1 MRGGIVQ
8 YLKFRIQNFR
18 GITDLT
24 IDLERN
30 PQASVFA
37 IVGLNESGKTTVLE
51 GISQMGRSPM
61 NLLAPDPSRRRVTQF
76 DSFIPVSERYNFNGT
91 TVFSTALKFSNS
103 DKQGMREFLSER
115 LGVVPV
121 NEFPEKLIINR
132 RISYKNSNFEKQGIT
147 WDIDPVVRKH
157 KGRKAG
163 MLSDI
168 LGQENWVSFVDYI
181 EEKMLPPILY
191 FRSEAFDFPSKIIIW
206 ARPVAGGDEL
216 SSKAKSINGFY
227 REVVEDILHAMD
239 PTLTISEHIVDRK
252 KSSAERD
259 GQHLAALLHKMSAH
273 VTRTVME
280 QWERIFQR
288 ELSNKNIVVSCDYDE
303 GGNIYL
309 KFAIQDGG
317 QLFDLSDRSAG
328 FRWFFSFIV
337 LTSYRGAKMDSA
349 LFLYDEPASNL
360 HSSAQRQLVDC
371 FRGMPEHFKAIY
383 TTHSHYLINPEW
395 LDATFVSQNLGV
407 APDGLSDNFDSTQTD
422 IRLTPYRQFVSK
434 NPSQVSYFQPVLDV
448 LQYTPSRLEPVKPA
462 VLVEGKNDYYGL
474 RYFLTVCLSKSLD
487 FDLIPCAGSGT
498 ADQLLALYT
507 GWGKRFTLL
516 LDSDTAG
523 TTSKFRYIEKF
534 GSLVFDRVKTYG
546 DINGAWDKF
555 GLEKVI
561 GEGDL
566 EIIQN
571 TVFPSTKFNKKTVWL
586 AIQELL
592 IKRIPVELSDESKG
606 NLTLIHAKLNALS
619 AA

>member
-1 MRGGIVQ
+1 MQ
-8 YLKFRIQNFR
+8 YLKFRIRNFR
-18 GITDLT
+18 GIEDLA
-24 IDLERN
+24 IDLGRN
-30 PQASVFA
+30 PQASVFT

-61 NLLAPDPSRRRVTQF
+61 NLLAPDPSRRRITQF

-91 TVFSTALKFSNS
+91 TVFSTVLKFSDS
-103 DKQGMREFLSER
+103 DRQGMRKFLLEK
-115 LGVVPV
+115 LGVIPV
-121 NEFPEKLIINR
+121 NGFGETLTINR
-132 RISYKNSNFEKQGIT
+132 RIHYKNSNFEKEEIT
-147 WDIDPVVRKH
+147 WNIDPAIRKP
-157 KGRKAG
+157 KGRKIG
-163 MLSDI
+163 VLSTM
-168 LGQENWVSFVDYI
+168 LGQESWLNFINYI

-191 FRSEAFDFPSKIIIW
+191 FRSEAFDFPGKIIIW
-206 ARPVAGGDEL
+206 AKPIEDRDE
-216 SSKAKSINGFY
+216 SNSRTKSINGFY
-227 REVVEDILHAMD
+227 REVVEDILRAID

-252 KSSAERD
+252 KSPAERD
-259 GQHLAALLHKMSAH
+259 GQHLASLLHKMSAH

-280 QWERIFQR
+280 QWEKIFQR
-288 ELSNKNIVVSCDYDE
+288 TLSNKNVVVSCDYDE

-309 KFAIQDGG
+309 RFAIQDGS

-422 IRLTPYRQFVSK
+422 VRLTPYRQFVSE
-434 NPSQVSYFQPVLDV
+434 NPSRVSYFQPVLDV
-448 LQYTPSRLEPVKPA
+448 LQYTPSRLEPIKSA

-474 RYFLTVCLSKSLD
+474 RYFLTVCLSMSID
-487 FDLIPCAGSGT
+487 FDLIPCVGSGT

-516 LDSDTAG
+516 LDSDKAG
-523 TTSKFRYIEKF
+523 TTSKARYIDKF
-534 GSLVFDRVKTYG
+534 GSLVFDRIKTYG
-546 DINGAWDKF
+546 DINAAWDDF
-555 GLEKVI
+555 GLEKII
-561 GEGDL
+561 GESDL

-571 TVFPSTKFNKKTVWL
+571 LVYPSTKFNKKTVWL

-592 IKRIPVELSDESKG
+592 IKGIPVELSKESRE
-606 NLTLIHAKLNALS
+606 NLILIHAELNELS
-619 AA
+619 AV